1 MIIRLHHVGL
11 VVKDLHKAAANYK
24 RLFDM
29 QCVDYRADHGE
40 GFQIDA
46 RIMFPNHCWLHL
58 IQNQDPESRELQ
70 FLQIHGENLEHIALE
85 TDDIESEVAHLQS
98 IGVPIFQDQVFNT
111 ADGLHVYI
119 YSDNAIGFTVELI
132 QPHLDSLR
140 FEPWKVTNANLKGLQ
155 HIGVAVKDIARA
167 TERFAALFSL
177 KAVDLRTDQHY
188 GTQKD
193 MMIEPGNDRLWLH
206 LVETTD
212 PENRVTK
219 FMQEHDA
226 GLEHLCF
233 EMGDIRQAVKQV
245 QAAGVPLFQSKIY
258 LDRDDGFEAFVY
270 PQYNHGVTVELIE
283 PYPDSRGYRQC
294 P

>member
-1 MIIRLHHVGL
+1 MKPDKEHQEHPGDPVTPAQDKMPTPGSC
-11 VVKDLHKAAANYK
+11 VKGDGGKL
-24 RLFDM
+24 
-29 QCVDYRADHGE
+29 
-40 GFQIDA
+40 
-46 RIMFPNHCWLHL
+46 
-58 IQNQDPESRELQ
+58 LQ
-70 FLQIHGENLEHIALE
+70 FREDKHLNPVYDRLLTHGTLSFKQGIILFVF
-85 TDDIESEVAHLQS
+85 IQS
-98 IGVPIFQDQVFNT
+98 VD
-111 ADGLHVYI
+111 
-119 YSDNAIGFTVELI
+119 
-132 QPHLDSLR
+132 LDSLR